1 MTTLADMPAWLT
13 AWRDANPEAA
23 ATADAEAEIA
33 RAARAAAAPQ
43 PRSQGA
49 SGSRGKRPKLPPL
62 PEAASRWGQGFTEPE
77 PWEWDGGV
85 RREAVLDHDHNPPRE
100 VRKVGWRL
108 CVTCSRPY
116 WSDDVTRLRMCGGC
130 KTEGP
135 KRDPAKPPRQ

>member
-1 MTTLADMPAWLT
+1 MTTLTDKPAWLS
-13 AWRDANPEAA
+13 AWR
-23 ATADAEAEIA
+23 EAEPE
-33 RAARAAAAPQ
+33 RAARADAKGAAAQ
-43 PRSQGA
+43 AVADARTAARSQGA
-49 SGSRGKRPKLPPL
+49 SSGTGTSAKLAPL

-116 WSDDVTRLRMCGGC
+116 WSADVTRLRMCDGC
-130 KTEGP
+130 KNP
-135 KRDPAKPPRQ
+135 HQPRVSQKPSRQ